1 MLNLC
6 YFVVLAVGL
15 VCLSMAQGDVAE
27 QPPALVPATNE
38 RPVGL
43 ELRASPASVAAG
55 AAFELEVR
63 MRIRAG
69 YEIHTL
75 DEAPPAIAT
84 RLECPLPPGME
95 FRGEWSAPEATASL
109 RPDGHGGY
117 QGEIGFRRT
126 VQVAPDAVAGEH
138 RVACTAS
145 FQACNDKVC
154 LRPVKVP
161 LSIQVAVVA
170 SMEDGAGQGA
180 NAEQPAEIINNLLDR
195 YRDLE
200 SYQDTGIA
208 KTVFFKN
215 EQADRVVE
223 RPFKT
228 AWVRPDR
235 FRFEYSEKLLM
246 RRVDHRYIVWMHG
259 EDVQSHWT
267 LKGAPRREEGLLH
280 AIASATGVSGGSAYL
295 VSSMLMPEMLGKGVI
310 AQLESLKRIE
320 DGELGERGCYRI
332 TGELERSTYTVWID
346 RQEPILRRVDIANS
360 FESFRTETEI
370 VIEPKLNEPV
380 AAEDLEL

>member
-1 MLNLC
+1 MWKA
-6 YFVVLAVGL
+6 YFLWVYLVGW
-15 VCLSMAQGDVAE
+15 VGVALGQSDSGA
-27 QPPALVPATNE
+27 QPPASVPVTNE

-43 ELRASPASVAAG
+43 ELRTIPATVALG
-55 AAFELEVR
+55 ATFELEVR

-75 DEAPPAIAT
+75 EETPPGVAT
-84 RLECPLPPGME
+84 QLECQLPPGME
-95 FRGEWSAPEATASL
+95 FQGEWSVPDAVPSL

-117 QGEIGFRRT
+117 QGEVGFRRT
-126 VQVAPDAVAGEH
+126 VQVTPDAVAGEY

-154 LRPVKVP
+154 LRPVKVA
-161 LSIQVAVVA
+161 LSIPMSVVV

-180 NAEQPAEIINNLLDR
+180 NAEEPAAIIERLLER
-195 YRDLE
+195 YRELE
-200 SYQDTGIA
+200 SYQDSGVA

-215 EQADRVVE
+215 EQVDRVVE

-246 RRVDHRYIVWMHG
+246 GRANHRYIVWMHG
-259 EDVQSHWT
+259 DDVQSQWT
-267 LKGAPRREEGLLH
+267 LKGAPRREQGLLR
-280 AIASATGVSGGSAYL
+280 AIAGATGVSGGSAHL
-295 VSSMLMPEMLGKGVI
+295 VSSMLIPETLGTGVI
-310 AQLESLKRIE
+310 GQLETMKRIA
-320 DGELGERGCYRI
+320 DGELGERRCYRI
-332 TGELERSTYTVWID
+332 TGELEQSTYTVWID
-346 RQEPILRRVDIANS
+346 REEPILRRVDVAKT

-370 VIEPKLNEPV
+370 RIEPKLNEPV
-380 AAEDLEL
+380 AEEDLEF